1 MHPRRLCSLYRCFST
16 TKTRTKINFNAG
28 PSQLS
33 KNVLAQA
40 SQAILDY
47 NNSGSSICELSHFNS
62 EWKTLYNDTVKNTI
76 NFLNIPKSHKCFYM
90 NGGGTHQFTTLFY
103 NLCNKDSEVQ
113 VLVSG
118 YWSQKAADELSK
130 LCKVKI
136 VNHASELKD
145 DKKYSFTF
153 YCENE
158 TVNGIEYKN
167 GLSFKP
173 KNHILVC
180 DSCSILGG
188 KHMDIGNYDVLF
200 SSLSKNLG
208 VSGSTLVILK
218 KELLKDTSNKIP
230 DVMNWREYYKL
241 NGPTPSV
248 FSIFFTLKN
257 LKHMIKTGGL
267 DYYDRINT
275 IKSDLLYKY
284 IDNSD
289 GFYINT
295 IDKKYRSRTNI
306 VFTVKDSHELSK
318 YFSDSCDLFGFIGT
332 RHHFSD
338 KSKGCRLSLYNS
350 ISIQDVE
357 NIIDFMEKFKRFVL
371 YKDLTTHYSN
381 RFIKKTDSIL
391 VRKAEDNISELS
403 SDEQIDM
410 LANDIGRLNKL

>member
-1 MHPRRLCSLYRCFST
+1 M
-16 TKTRTKINFNAG
+16 
-28 PSQLS
+28 
-33 KNVLAQA
+33 
-40 SQAILDY
+40 
-47 NNSGSSICELSHFNS
+47 
-62 EWKTLYNDTVKNTI
+62 
-76 NFLNIPKSHKCFYM
+76 
-90 NGGGTHQFTTLFY
+90 
-103 NLCNKDSEVQ
+103 
-113 VLVSG
+113 
-118 YWSQKAADELSK
+118 
-130 LCKVKI
+130 
-136 VNHASELKD
+136 
-145 DKKYSFTF
+145 
-153 YCENE
+153 
-158 TVNGIEYKN
+158 
-167 GLSFKP
+167 
-173 KNHILVC
+173 
-180 DSCSILGG
+180 
-188 KHMDIGNYDVLF
+188 
-200 SSLSKNLG
+200 
-208 VSGSTLVILK
+208 
-218 KELLKDTSNKIP
+218 
-230 DVMNWREYYKL
+230 
-241 NGPTPSV
+241 
-248 FSIFFTLKN
+248 
-257 LKHMIKTGGL
+257 GGL
-267 DYYDRINT
+267 GYYDRINT

-357 NIIDFMEKFKRFVL
+357 DIIDFMEKFKRFVL

>member
-1 MHPRRLCSLYRCFST
+1 MVEEHINSLHYFIICV
-16 TKTRTKINFNAG
+16 TKIQKF
-28 PSQLS
+28 
-33 KNVLAQA
+33 K
-40 SQAILDY
+40 
-47 NNSGSSICELSHFNS
+47 F
-62 EWKTLYNDTVKNTI
+62 
-76 NFLNIPKSHKCFYM
+76 
-90 NGGGTHQFTTLFY
+90 
-103 NLCNKDSEVQ
+103 
-113 VLVSG
+113 VSG

-241 NGPTPSV
+241 NGPTPLY
-248 FSIFFTLKN
+248 FPYFYLKN
-257 LKHMIKTGGL
+257 LKHMIK
-267 DYYDRINT
+267 
-275 IKSDLLYKY
+275 
-284 IDNSD
+284 
-289 GFYINT
+289 
-295 IDKKYRSRTNI
+295 
-306 VFTVKDSHELSK
+306 
-318 YFSDSCDLFGFIGT
+318 
-332 RHHFSD
+332 
-338 KSKGCRLSLYNS
+338 
-350 ISIQDVE
+350 
-357 NIIDFMEKFKRFVL
+357 
-371 YKDLTTHYSN
+371 
-381 RFIKKTDSIL
+381 L
-391 VRKAEDNISELS
+391 VV
-403 SDEQIDM
+403 
-410 LANDIGRLNKL
+410 

>member
-1 MHPRRLCSLYRCFST
+1 MHPRRLGSLYRHLGT
-16 TKTRTKINFNAG
+16 TRIKTNFNAG

-33 KNVLAQA
+33 KNVLKHA

-47 NNSGSSICELSHFNS
+47 NNSGSSICELSHFDP
-62 EWKTLYNDTVKNTI
+62 EWKALYNDTIKNTI
-76 NFLNIPKSHKCFYM
+76 NFLNIPKTYKCFYM

-103 NLCNKDSEVQ
+103 NLCDKDSEVQ

-136 VNHASELKD
+136 VNHESELD
-145 DKKYSFTF
+145 DDVKYAFTF

-173 KNHILVC
+173 DTHLLVC
-180 DSCSILGG
+180 DSCSILGS
-188 KHMDIGNYDVLF
+188 KHMDINNYDVLF

-208 VSGSTLVILK
+208 ISGSTLVILK
-218 KELLKDTSNKIP
+218 KELIKDTSKNIP
-230 DVMNWREYYKL
+230 SVMDWRDYYKL
-241 NGPTPSV
+241 KGPTPSV
-248 FSIFFTLKN
+248 FSIYFTLKN
-257 LKHMIKTGGL
+257 LKEMIKNGGL
-267 DYYDRINT
+267 DYYHKSNI

-289 GFYINT
+289 GFYVNK
-295 IDKKYRSRTNI
+295 IDQAFRSRTNI
-306 VFTVKDSHELSK
+306 IFNVKGSHDLSG

-338 KSKGCRLSLYNS
+338 TSKGCRISLYNS
-350 ISIQDVE
+350 ISIRDVE
-357 NIIDFMEKFKRFVL
+357 EIIDFMENFKRFIL
-371 YKDLTTHYSN
+371 HKNSSKSYSN
-381 RFIKKTDSIL
+381 MFVKKNESIL
-391 VRKAEDNISELS
+391 IRNSENNISE
-403 SDEQIDM
+403 
-410 LANDIGRLNKL
+410 